1 LDDIAVLIA
10 EGKFKLELYINSMI
24 DSLKATKQRIVEQW
38 DHDLEMAEKA
48 SARIDEI
55 FQENFPAK
63 EEQTFLNP
71 ELIREKLKSSLDW
84 ENLKFESVKLQEELA
99 LKLEE
104 VTNSDHLPFKYIR
117 QLKKAYT
124 PFD

>member
-1 LDDIAVLIA
+1 
-10 EGKFKLELYINSMI
+10 MI